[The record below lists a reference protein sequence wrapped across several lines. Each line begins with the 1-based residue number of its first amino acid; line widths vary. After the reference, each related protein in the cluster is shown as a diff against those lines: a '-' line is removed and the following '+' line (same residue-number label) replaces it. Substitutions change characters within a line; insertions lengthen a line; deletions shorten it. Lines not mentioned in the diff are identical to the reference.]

1 MLPMERL
8 KHALLTLQVA
18 SLEEIED
25 AWAREQLYGG
35 DHLTNLLEVRSIT
48 ETQALQA
55 LSLAYTLPCV
65 PPGQLPYADGNAL
78 SALPRNSLIDL
89 EVYPLELRGTTLTLA
104 TGCALRD
111 GVGTALGRTYGL
123 GLEFKVAVPARIRQA
138 LCRDFTLPLDRRIHK
153 ALARLEGNEVFNS
166 SRAPNPLTEPPRF
179 SDLPR
184 PQSLKPGAF
193 FADWGGDNE
202 TPRHDAFLVE
212 TAQQPDVKP
221 RQAPVAPTGGMP
233 RRTTEG
239 PYRLAPPAVPSQD
252 LLPNRPA
259 SSKPAS
265 NYLSEPSR
273 RGPYAIGQARRD
285 LASAR
290 TADQVLR
297 ILFTYTSQY
306 FDFLAA
312 FTLKTDELIL
322 KRTRGLPDSKHE
334 SAPLRIVDCPVLH
347 EVSRSGQLQ
356 LSLTGQHPELAS
368 LLGLP
373 PDRQIAVLPV
383 MVGNRAPILL
393 VGGFDTGH
401 PNHHHAK
408 QAMELCPFVALALER
423 IIRLRKSRPPEI

>member
-1 MLPMERL
+1 MQRL

-18 SLEEIED
+18 SAEEIED
-25 AWAREQLYGG
+25 ASARQQLYGG
-35 DHLTNLLEVRSIT
+35 DLLTNLLEVRSLT

-65 PPGQLPYADGNAL
+65 PPGQLPYAVTAAL
-78 SALPRNSLIDL
+78 STLPRNTLLDL
-89 EVYPLELRGTTLTLA
+89 EVYPLELRDNLLTLA
-104 TGCALRD
+104 AGSALPS
-111 GVGTALGRTYGL
+111 GVAEAVGQTYGL
-123 GLEFKVAVPARIRQA
+123 RLEFKVAVPARIRQA
-138 LCRDFTLPLDRRIHK
+138 LCRDFAIPLDRRIHK
-153 ALARLEGNEVFNS
+153 AISRLEGNEVFSS
-166 SRAPNPLTEPPRF
+166 SRAPSPLTEPPQF

-212 TAQQPDVKP
+212 TAQQPGVGPKAAAVD
-221 RQAPVAPTGGMP
+221 RSQTAPG
-233 RRTTEG
+233 RRTTDG

-273 RGPYAIGQARRD
+273 RGPYAIAQARRD
-285 LASAR
+285 LSATK

-297 ILFTYTSQY
+297 ILFTYTTQY

-312 FTLKTDELIL
+312 FTLRSDELIL
-322 KRTRGLPDSKHE
+322 KRTRGLPDSKPE
-334 SAPLRIVDCPVLH
+334 SQPTRLADCPLLL
-347 EVSRSGQLQ
+347 EVARAGQIQ
-356 LSLTGQHPELAS
+356 LSHAARDAELTA
-368 LLGLP
+368 LLGLS

-383 MVGNRAPILL
+383 VVGSRTPIIL
-393 VGGFDTGH
+393 VGGFDVGH
-401 PNHHHAK
+401 PTHHHAK

-423 IIRLRKSRPPEI
+423 IIRLRKSKPPVT